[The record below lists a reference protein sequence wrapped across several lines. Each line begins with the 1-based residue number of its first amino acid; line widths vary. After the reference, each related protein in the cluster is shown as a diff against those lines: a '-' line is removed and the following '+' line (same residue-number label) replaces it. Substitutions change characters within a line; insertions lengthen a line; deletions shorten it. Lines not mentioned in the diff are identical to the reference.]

1 MRQPWK
7 WWVGLKYR
15 GKFTPLHLVLLLNLI
30 ALVGLEE
37 VLVVEFNVALVFNF
51 EKDFVEL
58 RLMKSATLI
67 K

>member
-1 MRQPWK
+1 M
-7 WWVGLKYR
+7 
-15 GKFTPLHLVLLLNLI
+15 I
-30 ALVGLEE
+30 AFVGLEE
-37 VLVVEFNVALVFNF
+37 VLVAEFNVAFFFNF